1 MAQRVNEDIR
11 FYLPADPYYYQVDNL
26 PLEDLLSND
35 VRLQSQIDEIN
46 SADRGN
52 TVGRAGFTELQP
64 FIDAGL
70 PGSVSVRPGN
80 FIGRVQSSA
89 GAGLAN
95 GLGAEANFH
104 AGFNGL
110 WEVND
115 PPTTFG
121 TGDNPTGTYSVDNP
135 PNEWTNPGDWVGRT
149 ALFNFM
155 GGNISI
161 DAFDFDSFQ
170 FPEVYP
176 HDGNYDTTPPQARI
190 DLIGIT
196 TMNGAMDDVWLPG
209 NPPLPGVEVGDG
221 TPRLAVVKGA
231 GIVPDLARREVV
243 IGEKFLT
250 VGVPQEQLNDYGR
263 NFEGDVVPNPEFGTV
278 PGPDDVVNAN
288 FARDIMGNGEIA
300 QTLMDWSD
308 SNKNASFFLP
318 LAYVY
323 VPQSH
328 VEGAPIP
335 EQYLRDI
342 RPFFRTA
349 ELAQTERQAIAASL
363 APSVNNPFTT
373 ETHAQAIVDHAIEGV
388 PGQGGIYEQLSDLAA
403 QVAALQDDS
412 LKTSMWHVTPASN
425 GATNY
430 SDPVTLP
437 AGTYVAFSTWNQAS
451 PDGANARPLV
461 IGVNFGNYTNPNY
474 PNLTYFERAINGD
487 DDTICTHSFQFT
499 LAESGKVQLCAPY
512 KPPNFATAQL
522 QKHKHFASGFGTG
535 NTVGFILAV
544 DPTIYAG

>member
-1 MAQRVNEDIR
+1 MAQRINEDIR

-26 PLEDLLSND
+26 PLEDLLDND
-35 VRLQSQIDEIN
+35 VRLQNQIDSIQ
-46 SADRGN
+46 SSDGGN

-64 FIDAGL
+64 FIDTGL
-70 PGSVSVRPGN
+70 PGTVSVRPGN
-80 FIGRVQSSA
+80 FIGRVQRSA
-89 GAGLAN
+89 GAALA
-95 GLGAEANFH
+95 GGATDTR

-121 TGDNPTGTYSVDNP
+121 TGDNPTGTYSVGNP

-161 DAFDFDSFQ
+161 DKFDFDAFQ
-170 FPEVYP
+170 FPAEYP
-176 HDGNYDTTPPQARI
+176 HDGSFLTTPPQGRI

-209 NPPLPGVEVGDG
+209 NPKAPGVELGDG

-231 GIVPDLARREVV
+231 GIVPDLAKRQIV
-243 IGEKFLT
+243 IGEKFIT
-250 VGVPQEQLNDYGR
+250 VGLPLDKLNAYGR
-263 NFEGDVVPNPEFGTV
+263 NLEGDVVPNPEFGTV

-288 FARDIMGNGEIA
+288 FARDIMENGEIA
-300 QTLMDWSD
+300 QTLSDWAA

-328 VEGAPIP
+328 VEGASIP

-363 APSVNNPFTT
+363 APSVNNPFVTESHAKAISLPITQDLEQEIGDLKNILRGTMVRTEHTVGGRRVTNLDNVRGAKGWTT
-373 ETHAQAIVDHAIEGV
+373 
-388 PGQGGIYEQLSDLAA
+388 
-403 QVAALQDDS
+403 
-412 LKTSMWHVTPASN
+412 VTPADTRLGFGN
-425 GATNY
+425 
-430 SDPVTLP
+430 TLP
-437 AGTYVAFSTWNQAS
+437 PNTVAIRVFFFAFMSGPDSPSPTQAYLHAAGYNPDVETTPGILNGRVLAGRAAGNGDHVGFGNTCIVPVD
-451 PDGANARPLV
+451 PDGNWYYKIDAP
-461 IGVNFGNYTNPNY
+461 GF
-474 PNLTYFERAINGD
+474 NGGAYAD
-487 DDTICTHSFQFT
+487 
-499 LAESGKVQLCAPY
+499 VQGWITEEP
-512 KPPNFATAQL
+512 
-522 QKHKHFASGFGTG
+522 
-535 NTVGFILAV
+535 ILS
-544 DPTIYAG
+544 